1 MSHDKKLD
9 YGPILDSHLSMVK
22 SPSQSL
28 LYCKY
33 STLFYFKI
41 YQRIIW
47 NSSLLG
53 KSLLDFVSSD
63 VKLYK
68 WYYYNRPVARGRG
81 KAGGLG
87 GLPQFLADQLTLSQP
102 GGGAHSPHTVLQA
115 PPDFQTLRRPCII
128 CTLQYR

>member
-22 SPSQSL
+22 SPSQAL
-28 LYCKY
+28 LYCKN
-33 STLFYFKI
+33 STLFYFKM
-41 YQRIIW
+41 YQRIFW

-68 WYYYNRPVARGRG
+68 WYYYNRPVARERG

-87 GLPQFLADQLTLSQP
+87 GLPQFLANQLILSQQ
-102 GGGAHSPHTVLQA
+102 GGGDTFSPHGITS
-115 PPDFQTLRRPCII
+115 PPPQIFRPCDGPA
-128 CTLQYR
+128 